1 MIIMELA
8 DVLWRSL
15 PMKKVSDILDLDKLR
30 AYSGCWLSHGFLMAY
45 AGCGFR
51 HDFLMVYSGYQFSHG
66 YFGLLILGLSPTRQ
80 DILLG
85 RM

>member
-8 DVLWRSL
+8 DVLCCSIL
-15 PMKKVSDILDLDKLR
+15 VKKVSDILDLDKLS

-45 AGCGFR
+45 SGCGFR

-66 YFGLLILGLSPTRQ
+66 CFGLLILGLSPTRQ